1 MVGKWRRIIRHLL
14 TPDWLARRHF
24 TSDVLDR
31 IEAAI
36 VDSETRHR
44 GEIRFAVESEIE
56 LSALLQDVSPHQ
68 RAVEAFGH
76 LGVWDTEENSGVLVF
91 VQLVDRR
98 VEIVVDRG
106 IAQVTEQATWREIC
120 EVMEHAFAAEQYLS
134 GPIDAIARVGRVLEQ
149 HFPAY
154 PRNPNELPDRPALI

>member
-24 TSDVLDR
+24 TGEVLDR

-36 VDSETRHR
+36 VDSERRHR

-106 IAQVTEQATWREIC
+106 VAQVTDASTWREIC
-120 EVMEHAFAAEQYLS
+120 AAMEAAFAGERYLAGS
-134 GPIDAIARVGRVLEQ
+134 LDAIERVGKVLEQ

>member
-1 MVGKWRRIIRHLL
+1 MLGKWTRVLRHLI

-24 TSDVLDR
+24 SAQVLDE

-44 GEIRFAVESEIE
+44 GELRFAVETEIE
-56 LSALLQDVSPHQ
+56 LSALLRNVSPRQ
-68 RAVEAFGH
+68 RAVEAFDH
-76 LGVWDTEENSGVLVF
+76 MGVSDTEENSGVLLF

-106 IAQVTEQATWREIC
+106 IARVTDEQVWREISR
-120 EVMEHAFAAEQYLS
+120 EMESAFARGDYGGGSVA
-134 GPIDAIARVGRVLEQ
+134 AIARVGDVLEA

-154 PRNPNELPDRPALI
+154 PRNPNELPDRPMLI

>member
-1 MVGKWRRIIRHLL
+1 MVGRWWWIWRRRRVGRMVGKWRRIIRHLL

-24 TSDVLDR
+24 PGEVLDR

-36 VDSETRHR
+36 VDSESRHR

-56 LSALLQDVSPHQ
+56 LSELLKDVSPHQ
-68 RAVEAFGH
+68 RAIEAFGH

-98 VEIVVDRG
+98 VLDGHALGPALHGHRARVVVDFVVRG
-106 IAQVTEQATWREIC
+106 HGSLAW
-120 EVMEHAFAAEQYLS
+120 
-134 GPIDAIARVGRVLEQ
+134 
-149 HFPAY
+149 
-154 PRNPNELPDRPALI
+154 

>member
-1 MVGKWRRIIRHLL
+1 MVGKWTRVLRHLV
-14 TPDWLARRHF
+14 TPDWVARRHF
-24 TSDVLDR
+24 SPAVLDQ

-44 GEIRFAVESEIE
+44 GEIRFAVETEIE
-56 LSALLQDVSPHQ
+56 LSALLGDVTPRQ

-76 LGVWDTEENSGVLVF
+76 LGVWDTEENSGVLLF

-106 IAQVTEQATWREIC
+106 IARVADEQVWREIGG
-120 EVMEHAFAAEQYLS
+120 EMEAAFARGDYGGGSVA
-134 GPIDAIARVGRVLEQ
+134 AIGRVGRVLEA
-149 HFPAY
+149 HFPAF
-154 PRNPNELPDRPALI
+154 PRNPNELPDRPMLI